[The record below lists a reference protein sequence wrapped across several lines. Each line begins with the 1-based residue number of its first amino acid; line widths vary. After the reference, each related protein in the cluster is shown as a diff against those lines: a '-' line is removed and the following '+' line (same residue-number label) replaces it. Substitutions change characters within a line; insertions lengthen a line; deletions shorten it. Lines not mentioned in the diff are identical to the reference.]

1 MASLEKIA
9 VELVAKVDGLNSG
22 FAQASRMAEQAGGR
36 MRRAFSG
43 VTTAL
48 ASVTGALAAGFS
60 VRWIGGL
67 VKGSIDAAANL
78 KGLSE
83 QTGVAA
89 GALAKL
95 DIAARISGVGID
107 TIAQSMNRLAKG
119 MSGVDEDSKGI
130 PKALKAIGLN
140 FSEFKELDPDAQM
153 LAIAKAFGGFE
164 DGAGKSAVAM
174 TLFGK
179 EGAKLIPFFKDLIEN
194 QALSAGRTAEMI
206 EAADA
211 FSKNV
216 ERLKIVGGDLL
227 AQTLAPMIPILDDL
241 SKMMLDAAQNTGKL
255 EEASRGLSGS
265 SEIETWA
272 DKTVRYLAFVINAGD
287 GVTRVFN
294 AVAKAVAGLAAVT
307 GNALSG
313 VSALDIAA
321 GAANPMGL
329 GGMNLARKIA
339 ANRAAMNASAR
350 AASEDVQDELMREL
364 AGDTMLRGLKKAAN
378 NRLLAEAFGPA
389 GAATKG
395 KVRYNEPSDGGGK
408 KVGDFDRITNSLREK
423 IAVQNEELSVTEKLT
438 DAEREYA
445 KFRAQVAN
453 NTIKLSPQEM
463 EAAERLWAQ
472 FKDGAEKLKA
482 QAQQKVTDAAR
493 VGITELAESFGRENQ
508 KVLASFD
515 ILPAAAMEAMEKIA
529 AVDEKARTEK
539 ARLAELQARGNIS
552 LEQRIVLEKELAD
565 VIDRQKEK
573 VNELAAIEEK
583 NRGSFEFG
591 ARKALRGYLDDVA
604 DVAASSQS
612 LLTNAFKGAEDA
624 LVSFVTTGKLDFKS
638 LINSMIADL
647 ARLMV
652 RQNITGPL
660 ANFVSGIFGGGSGGG
675 GLFGP
680 WHLNASGGVYT
691 SPSLSAYSGQI
702 VGRPT
707 VFPFAKGAGLMGEAG
722 PEAILPLRRGKD
734 GRLGVETSGAQGEV
748 NISIVVNKDGSD
760 SGSAQ
765 GDEAG
770 AWQRVADRVKAVVRE
785 EMMAQKR
792 PGGVLY
798 A

>member
-1 MASLEKIA
+1 MANLEKIA
-9 VELVAKVDGLNSG
+9 VELVAKVDGLNAG
-22 FAQASRMAEQAGGR
+22 FSQATRMAEQAGNR
-36 MRRAFSG
+36 MQRAFSG

-48 ASVTGALAAGFS
+48 ASVAGALAAGFS
-60 VRWIGGL
+60 VQWIGGL
-67 VKGSIDAAANL
+67 IKDSINAAANL

-89 GALAKL
+89 GTLAKL

-107 TIAQSMNRLAKG
+107 TVAQSMNRLAKM
-119 MSGVDEDSKGI
+119 MSWVDEDSKGI

-153 LAIAKAFGGFE
+153 LAIAKAFDGFE

-174 TLFGK
+174 ALFGK
-179 EGAKLIPFFKDLIEN
+179 EGARLIPFFKDLIEN
-194 QALSAGRTAEMI
+194 QALSAGRTQEMI
-206 EAADA
+206 DAADK
-211 FSKNV
+211 FSKKINL
-216 ERLKIVGGDLL
+216 LKIIGGDLL
-227 AQTLAPMIPILDDL
+227 AQTLAPMVPILDDL
-241 SKMMLDAAQNTGKL
+241 SKMMLDAAQNTGRL
-255 EEASRGLSGS
+255 EEASRALSGS

-272 DKTVRYLAFVINAGD
+272 DKAVHYLALVANAGD
-287 GVTRVFN
+287 GVTRVFS
-294 AVAKAVAGLAAVT
+294 VVSKAVAGMAAVT
-307 GNALSG
+307 SNALSG
-313 VSALDIAA
+313 VSALDLAA
-321 GAANPMGL
+321 GAANPMGP
-329 GGMNLARKIA
+329 GGINLARKIA
-339 ANRAAMNASAR
+339 ANRAAMNAAAR
-350 AASEDVQDELMREL
+350 AASEGVQDDLTREL

-389 GAATKG
+389 GAVKKG
-395 KVRYNEPSDGGGK
+395 KIRYNEPSDGGGK
-408 KVGDFDRITNSLREK
+408 KVGDFERVTNSLREK
-423 IAVQNEELSVTEKLT
+423 IAVQNEELNVTEKLA

-482 QAQQKVTDAAR
+482 KAQQKVTDAAR

-539 ARLAELQARGNIS
+539 ARLADLQAKGNIS
-552 LEQRIVLEKELAD
+552 LEQRIALEKELAD

-583 NRGSFEFG
+583 NRGTFEFG
-591 ARKALRGYLDDVA
+591 ARKALRGYLDEIE
-604 DVAASSQS
+604 DVAASSQA
-612 LLTNAFKGAEDA
+612 LLSSAFKGAEDA
-624 LVSFVTTGKLDFKS
+624 LVSFVQTGKLDFKS

-647 ARLMV
+647 ARLTI
-652 RQNITGPL
+652 RQSITGPI
-660 ANFVSGIFGGGSGGG
+660 AEFVGSMFGGGGRIYGADTR
-675 GLFGP
+675 
-680 WHLNASGGVYT
+680 NALGGVY
-691 SPSLSAYSGQI
+691 SGAGIGAYSGQ
-702 VGRPT
+702 VVSRPT
-707 VFPFAKGAGLMGEAG
+707 VFPFAKGIGLMGEAG
-722 PEAILPLRRGKD
+722 PEAILPLKRGSD
-734 GRLGVETSGAQGEV
+734 GKLGVTASGGGQEV

-760 SGSAQ
+760 ASSAQ